1 MTFSRR
7 HIGLIT
13 GIIAVGMLVF
23 SFPAFS
29 QEKVEIKFLSQEE
42 DPDSIR
48 AYKEL
53 VEKFEKEN
61 PNIKIRYMITGV
73 GEIIVKV
80 ATAVPA
86 GALDMF
92 QPHPTMALELAKRGL
107 LLPLDD
113 VAEKFGG
120 EQAFPPLSVM
130 KVNGKTYGLPFSGGA
145 RTLWYR
151 RDLFGKYGIMAPE
164 TWEELVTA
172 VKKLSL
178 DTDGDGKKDLYGIAI
193 PAGRNPA
200 TLTWFQHFLCQG
212 GSQMF
217 NEKLE
222 VVFDNP
228 YSVETMKFYTELV
241 KNAPPGAINYSWFEP
256 LEIFLSGK
264 SAVTCRGG
272 RVFGKLYRDVPDLIG
287 KVDTLQFLKGRM
299 RSIITDH
306 SIYSAAANSKHP
318 ETTKKWIEFLL
329 KGENNLKVLLTVPG
343 HLYPTTP
350 EQEKEFFESG
360 NPIIEV
366 GDFAHIMWKNF
377 AAARKYGQSKMLN
390 TGGIDMENCE
400 IVYTGVMNTYL
411 GAIEAKN
418 IIPEAVQ
425 RVLLGESTPNEAV
438 EWATEK
444 IKEVVAEAKK

>member
-7 HIGLIT
+7 RIGLVT
-13 GIIAVGMLVF
+13 GIIVVGMLVF

-29 QEKVEIKFLSQEE
+29 QEKVEITFLSQEE
-42 DPDSIR
+42 DPASVK

-53 VEKFEKEN
+53 VKKFEKEN
-61 PNIKIRYMITGV
+61 PNIKIRYLITGV
-73 GEIIVKV
+73 EEVIGKV

-86 GALDMF
+86 GKLDMF
-92 QPHPTMALELAKRGL
+92 QPHPTMALELAKKGF

-120 EQAFPPLSVM
+120 EQVFPPLSVM
-130 KVNGKTYGLPFSGGA
+130 KVNGKAYGLPFSGGA

-151 RDLFGKYGIMAPE
+151 TDLFKKYGIMAPE
-164 TWEELVTA
+164 TWDELVTA

-193 PAGRNPA
+193 PAGRNTA
-200 TLTWFQHFLCQG
+200 THAWFQHFLYQG

-217 NEKLE
+217 NENLE

-241 KNAPPGAINYSWFEP
+241 KQAPPGAINYSWFEP
-256 LEIFLSGK
+256 LQVFLSGK
-264 SAVTCRGG
+264 SAVTARGG
-272 RVFGKLYRDVPDLIG
+272 RMFGKIYRDVPDLLG

-299 RSIITDH
+299 RAVMTDY
-306 SIYSAAANSKHP
+306 SIYSAAANTKHP
-318 ETTKKWIEFLL
+318 EATKKWIEFLL

-360 NPIIEV
+360 NPIIEAD
-366 GDFAHIMWKNF
+366 DFAHIMWKNF
-377 AAARKYGQSKMLN
+377 AAARKYGQSIMLN
-390 TGGIDMENCE
+390 TGGIDMENRK
-400 IVYTGVMNTYL
+400 IVYTGVVNPYL
-411 GAIEAKN
+411 SAVEAKD
-418 IIPEAVQ
+418 IIPKAVQ
-425 RVLLGESTPNEAV
+425 RVLFGESTPNEAV
-438 EWATEK
+438 EWAAEK
-444 IKEVVAEAKK
+444 MREVVAEAKK